1 MVKQEDF
8 AVEQYMDKYETKIQ
22 YNMAETCSASISFS
36 ELFDLLPDQPDA
48 RQKLEL
54 KIFDTKLT
62 YGHIRGSPE
71 LREAIARMYNAE
83 GGSIGIDD
91 IVITNGAIG
100 ANFLTL
106 YSLVDEGDKVIVV
119 RPTYQQLESVSKI
132 FGGPENVIT
141 WELRFDNGYQP
152 DLQELENLIQVHS
165 PKLLI
170 INNPNN
176 PTGAVWDDKTMEEI
190 VGICSKN
197 SVYLMCDEV
206 YRPLYV
212 SDVNKPKS
220 VVNYGYVN
228 TVSTSSTSKAFA
240 LAGLRVGWI
249 VCKNQE
255 IINKLCSKRD
265 YNTISVSTVDDLM
278 ATFALNNRDTILRRN
293 KEILL
298 TNLALLDEYIK
309 SVPFLTWIKPKG
321 GTTCFIKVDLEGI
334 DTMEMCIELVEQYG
348 VLIVPG
354 EVFDN
359 KGYLR
364 VGFGNSTNDIMK
376 GLDQLSSYFKTKKLS

>member
-1 MVKQEDF
+1 MVRQEDF

-22 YNMAETCSASISFS
+22 YNMAETCSESIKFD
-36 ELFDLLPDQPDA
+36 ELFELLSDQPDA
-48 RQKLEL
+48 RHELEQ
-54 KIFDTKLT
+54 KIFGMKLT

-71 LREAIARMYNAE
+71 LRQAIAKLYNDE

-100 ANFLTL
+100 ANFLSL
-106 YSLVDEGDKVIVV
+106 YALVDEGDKVVVV

-132 FGGPENVIT
+132 FAGPENVIP
-141 WELRFDNGYQP
+141 WELKYDNDYLP
-152 DLQELENLIQVHS
+152 DLQELTKLIETHR

-176 PTGAVWDDKTMEEI
+176 PTGAVWDDATMEKI
-190 VGICSKN
+190 VKLCSEN

-212 SDVNKPKS
+212 SEENKPKS

-240 LAGLRVGWI
+240 LAGLRIGWV
-249 VCKNQE
+249 VCKDQDV
-255 IINKLCSKRD
+255 IKKLCSKRD
-265 YNTISVSTVDDLM
+265 YNTISVSGVDDLM
-278 ATFALNNRDTILRRN
+278 AAFALNNKDVILRRN
-293 KEILL
+293 KDILL
-298 TNLALLDEYIK
+298 KNLEILDEYIK
-309 SVPFLTWIKPKG
+309 KTPFLSWVKPKG
-321 GTTCFIKVDLEGI
+321 GTTCFIKVDIEGI

-354 EVFDN
+354 EVFGH

-364 VGFGNSTNDIMK
+364 VGFGNNTEDIK
-376 GLDQLSSYFKTKKLS
+376 QGLDQLTAYFKSKKLL